1 MEINRFKIDENPY
14 IIFKCFKCHQ
24 YIYVKTS
31 QKTKKCLRC
40 GHCHKVKDLINSGE
54 IIKGLTNAIATVKEK
69 QNNLAVEEFNR
80 EPDLRTMN
88 DFCFPRNISP
98 PTKIKKNLKE
108 KENENGYSENFKQL
122 LFELSK
128 RYEKF
133 PSYMIS
139 MLIDE
144 FKIPFSELHILMNK
158 FKRQG
163 FLIPLKNN
171 YYKISKN

>member
-14 IIFKCFKCHQ
+14 IIFKCFKCHH

-40 GHCHKVKDLINSGE
+40 GYSHKVKNLINSGE
-54 IIKGLTNAIATVKEK
+54 IIKGLTNAIAAVKEK
-69 QNNLAVEEFNR
+69 QNELAVEELKR

-88 DFCFPRNISP
+88 DFCLSRSSKPVVKLNE
-98 PTKIKKNLKE
+98 NLKQ
-108 KENENGYSENFKQL
+108 KENKNEYYKNFSQL
-122 LFELSK
+122 LVELSEK
-128 RYEKF
+128 YEKF

-144 FKIPFSELHILMNK
+144 FNIPISELQILINR
-158 FKRQG
+158 FTSQG
-163 FLIPLKNN
+163 ILIPLKNN